1 MSKSNNDEI
10 RFLTGVGPK
19 FEKKLK
25 KLDINSLND
34 LFYYFPRS
42 YEDRGDFKEI
52 RFVRPNEE
60 IALKVEVLNKNLI
73 KRGRYKSILK
83 VTFSDGTDTLVCTWF
98 NQSYLSD
105 VFKKGKKF
113 NLYGKLNEKSF
124 YKYNKKEISNPIYEE
139 IKDDKPIIHT
149 GRVVPVYSLTEGI
162 TQKRIR
168 YIIYQALK
176 EHINDLIEFLPD
188 YIIKKYNYIN
198 IKEAIFNMHF
208 PQDRKTFIQ
217 ARNRLAFE
225 ELFLFEI
232 IMLNRKKNY
241 RIKPG
246 IKHDKKDTKLQQF
259 IKNLDFKLTDAQNNV
274 WTEIKDDMEKEHPMQ
289 RLLQGDVGSG
299 KTVVAVMSLIKTIE
313 NGYQG
318 ILMAPTEIL
327 AEQHF
332 IKLKKMLTKFDYNIE
347 LLIGSIKESKKNK
360 ITQRIKDS
368 KADLIIGTHALFQ
381 KDVDYSDIGLIVI
394 DEQHRFGVEQRYKLK
409 KKGKNPDLLV
419 MTATPIP
426 RSLALTMYGDLDLS
440 IIDEMP
446 PGRKP
451 VITTWRTQKSREKI
465 YRFIKEKII
474 DGEQV
479 YVVCPLIEPSDD
491 LDALSVIEAKELLEN
506 TYLKDFNIKALH
518 GQLKSDEKNKIM
530 SDFINQNIDVLISTT
545 VIEVGVDVKTANIMV
560 VENAER
566 FGLAQLHQ
574 LRGRV
579 GRSNKQAYCILIAK
593 PNTEEAKKRLEVMTE
608 TNDGFKISE
617 ADLEIRGPGE
627 FFGKRQHG
635 INDLKVAN
643 ILKDTKILAKANK
656 EANEI
661 TSINNW
667 ESKYSGL
674 KNKIKELKI
683 IL

>member
-1 MSKSNNDEI
+1 
-10 RFLTGVGPK
+10 
-19 FEKKLK
+19 
-25 KLDINSLND
+25 
-34 LFYYFPRS
+34 
-42 YEDRGDFKEI
+42 
-52 RFVRPNEE
+52 
-60 IALKVEVLNKNLI
+60 
-73 KRGRYKSILK
+73 
-83 VTFSDGTDTLVCTWF
+83 
-98 NQSYLSD
+98 
-105 VFKKGKKF
+105 
-113 NLYGKLNEKSF
+113 
-124 YKYNKKEISNPIYEE
+124 
-139 IKDDKPIIHT
+139 
-149 GRVVPVYSLTEGI
+149 
-162 TQKRIR
+162 
-168 YIIYQALK
+168 
-176 EHINDLIEFLPD
+176 
-188 YIIKKYNYIN
+188 
-198 IKEAIFNMHF
+198 
-208 PQDRKTFIQ
+208 
-217 ARNRLAFE
+217 
-225 ELFLFEI
+225 
-232 IMLNRKKNY
+232 
-241 RIKPG
+241 
-246 IKHDKKDTKLQQF
+246 
-259 IKNLDFKLTDAQNNV
+259 
-274 WTEIKDDMEKEHPMQ
+274 MQ

-327 AEQHF
+327 AEQHY
-332 IKLKKMLTKFDYNIE
+332 IKLNKMLSDFDYNIE

-451 VITTWRTQKSREKI
+451 VITTWRTQKSRGKI
-465 YRFIKEKII
+465 YDFIKEKIM

-479 YVVCPLIEPSDD
+479 YVVCPLIEPSEE
-491 LDALSVIEAKELLEN
+491 LDALSVNEAKELLES
-506 TYLKDFNIKALH
+506 TYLKEFNIKALH

-530 SDFINQNIDVLISTT
+530 SDFVNQDIDVLISTT

-579 GRSNKQAYCILIAK
+579 GRSSKQAYCILIAK
-593 PNTEEAKKRLEVMTE
+593 PNTEEAKRRLEVMTE

-667 ESKYSGL
+667 DKKYSDL
-674 KNKIKELKI
+674 SNKIKELKI
-683 IL
+683 II